1 MKKILLVAM
10 RGRKLNGSEHYTQQ
24 IEANPYGICNTI
36 TSVEKDNLVLEY
48 EDD

>member
-1 MKKILLVAM
+1 MDKILIVAM
-10 RGRKLNGSEHYTQQ
+10 RGRKLNGSGHYTQQ
-24 IEANPYGICNTI
+24 IEVNPYGISNTI